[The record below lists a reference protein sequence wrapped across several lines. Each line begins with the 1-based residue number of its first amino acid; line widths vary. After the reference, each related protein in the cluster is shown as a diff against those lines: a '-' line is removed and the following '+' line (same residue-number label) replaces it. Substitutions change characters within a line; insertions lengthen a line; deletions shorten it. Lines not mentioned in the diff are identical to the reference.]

1 MARYKRYNGRSS
13 NEAALQHIEDA
24 RLLTIELGG
33 TDQDVK
39 KWFFSR
45 TTSELDPILKKYRDT
60 YGQQPYDYALK
71 ALPKWKSGRT
81 KMSGTVAG
89 RLFSLLPNFMPLDT
103 KYDLVDSL
111 WKHISVSKKRVV
123 EAGAEADIE
132 QIIKVVNDEV
142 MSLATNWEIPEA
154 LNKRFNWLGDNDAT
168 TYQKLLSHIKDTE
181 QQLAIKVMQEQI
193 PILRDNFV
201 NNWQDVSSNIN
212 YVIEIGKQSVELR
225 IKADCSDIIAKDW
238 SHIPTYNNSTN
249 SSADSDFF
257 GNIFTYGIIAFVLYL
272 IFK

>member
-1 MARYKRYNGRSS
+1 MARYKRYNGRKI

-45 TTSELDPILKKYRDT
+45 TPAELDPILKKYRDS
-60 YGQQPYDYALK
+60 YGQQPYEYALK

-81 KMSGTVAG
+81 KMSGTVAA

-111 WKHISVSKKRVV
+111 WKHVGVTKKRVV
-123 EAGAEADIE
+123 EAGVGADIE
-132 QIIKVVNDEV
+132 EVIKVVNDEV

-181 QQLAIKVMQEQI
+181 QLLAMKVMQEQV
-193 PILRDNFV
+193 PILRNNFI
-201 NNWQDVSSNIN
+201 NSWQDVSSNIN

-225 IKADCSDIIAKDW
+225 IKAGCSDIVAKDW
-238 SHIPTYNNSTN
+238 SNMPAYNNNTT
-249 SSADSDFF
+249 SSDNRSIF
-257 GNIFTYGIIAFVLYL
+257 GNIFTYAIIALIIYL
-272 IFK
+272 IFN